1 MIMYSTNGA
10 KTMTTELED
19 VILTKKKFTLM
30 IEDLVKD
37 KRMPYMDA
45 VLQICSEREIDPADV
60 GSLISPAIK
69 DKIHAEAI
77 GNHMMKGG
85 NQLPL

>member
-1 MIMYSTNGA
+1 MT
-10 KTMTTELED
+10 TTELEA

-45 VLQICSEREIDPADV
+45 VLQICSDREIDPLDV

>member
-1 MIMYSTNGA
+1 M
-10 KTMTTELED
+10 MTTELED
-19 VILTKKKFTLM
+19 NILTKKKFTVM
-30 IEDLVKD
+30 IEDLVRD
-37 KRMPYMDA
+37 KHMPYMDA
-45 VLQICSEREIDPADV
+45 VLQICSERDIDPLDV

>member
-1 MIMYSTNGA
+1 MT
-10 KTMTTELED
+10 TTELEET
-19 VILTKKKFTLM
+19 ILTKKRFTLM
-30 IEDLVKD
+30 IEDLVRD
-37 KRMPYMDA
+37 KQMPYMDA
-45 VLQICSEREIDPADV
+45 VLQICSDRDIDPIDV

>member
-1 MIMYSTNGA
+1 
-10 KTMTTELED
+10 MTTEIED
-19 VILTKKKFTLM
+19 MILTKKRFTLM
-30 IEDLVKD
+30 IEDLVKH
-37 KRMPYMDA
+37 KHMPYMDA
-45 VLQICSEREIDPADV
+45 VLQICIDREIDPLDV

-77 GNHMMKGG
+77 SNHLMKGG

>member
-1 MIMYSTNGA
+1 MT
-10 KTMTTELED
+10 TTELEA

-37 KRMPYMDA
+37 KRMSYMDA
-45 VLQICSEREIDPADV
+45 VLQICSEREIDPLDV

-77 GNHMMKGG
+77 TSHMMKGG